1 MNETTGKNITLTSFI
16 PRAAAWVFLIVW
28 AKLIFSE
35 NHSMLLPES
44 GLDLAIILI
53 IIAAGLYR
61 KKYSGFLPAFALVS
75 YEVHCQAA
83 MRVENFQIFYV
94 VSWLLCTYYIYKEPD
109 RAASLVIYHAGI
121 SFDPGSAVTMGVG
134 MQAGISAAPVTVMF
148 LLFYSRE
155 LLHDRISFT
164 ADSRHFLAVGA
175 LAWLAVNHYQGIAAD
190 LTSQFV
196 AFSASTLLFFA
207 TCSVAAEPRQQQRII
222 DTIAFSG
229 ILVIGAALTN
239 QALESATL
247 GEFFSRRAWAGSL
260 HPNHLATWCLAAVW
274 VTIAGIRNNPT
285 VHYNRRLL
293 LIAAYLLYMVISGAR
308 IVLAI
313 AAVSLALHL
322 VISHILGQKPAAK
335 TGAKPDAETKKTR
348 ITLIP
353 AALAAIVLGVVIF
366 RLGYKFDFAEFSRN
380 ERLVVWKTAAGL
392 ITQAPFSGHGVLQFA
407 LLPQRTDSDAALW
420 VYDWNYPHTHQGLL
434 ELLLWGGIPL
444 LLLCLVSWWRAF
456 KGWQT
461 AGMLIGFLAVSAT
474 LLADFTW
481 RTPAMVI
488 LVFFYLLFPRQE
500 IAEKPKIG
508 SSIKKLL
515 AVGCLAVM
523 IWLMQLHIG
532 FIYFNR
538 ALKSLSEGSGTW
550 KSEIAVASW
559 CLPFSVDARM
569 QELLWTLS
577 REGTGEEFSRL
588 LAEVRRKFPSF
599 WPPVFVEARRCELAG
614 DLHTALALY
623 ESTLA
628 FENVDLTGIRNARAA
643 LVADRLQ
650 DSRFAG
656 FFEEAMARGE
666 WGAAMLLNHPD
677 RAARYR
683 QLALDNLVNRTPGSF
698 WEALRLARIFQ
709 NLARNSVLADV
720 ELVQKLQGFD
730 LPEWLLDEVFA
741 SLARAQA
748 ERIAEKYA
756 EADLSHTGR
765 LKPRLLSVSDRS
777 EIDLLA
783 ENLRQN
789 GPASLRTLA
798 WIRLEQADPGAF
810 IAAYDQMLK
819 SYNFRGKNYEDLAGQ
834 YLFAR
839 FAAATGEHQQAVGM
853 LDKLCAFDAGSPIIS
868 RLQAECHVAMG
879 LPDAARDYVN
889 LARQQVQFARLDPFF
904 RDEPRNLLWPQGD
917 QWIFLFERLFRRHDP
932 EARRYEADHWQK
944 FLLNLETP
952 E

>member
-1 MNETTGKNITLTSFI
+1 MNETTAKTMTMTSFI
-16 PRAAAWVFLIVW
+16 PRAAAWAFLLVW

-44 GLDLAIILI
+44 GLDLAVMLF
-53 IIAAGLYR
+53 IIAAGIYG

-75 YEVHCQAA
+75 YEVHSQAA
-83 MRVENFQIFYV
+83 MRVENFQVLYV
-94 VSWLLCTYYIYKEPD
+94 LSWFLCTYYLYKEPD
-109 RAASLVIYHAGI
+109 RAASLVVYHAGI

-148 LLFYSRE
+148 LLFYCRE

-164 ADSRHFLAVGA
+164 ADCRHFLAVGA

-196 AFSASTLLFFA
+196 AFSAATLLFFA

-229 ILVIGAALTN
+229 ILIVGAALTN

-274 VTIAGIRNNPT
+274 AIIAGIRSNPE

-293 LIAAYLLYMVISGAR
+293 LIAAYLLYMVVSGAR

-313 AAVSLALHL
+313 AVISLALHL
-322 VISHILGQKPAAK
+322 LVGRFSTSKSVEKPESLK
-335 TGAKPDAETKKTR
+335 KKPDNM
-348 ITLIP
+348 LIP
-353 AALAAIVLGVVIF
+353 AVLAAIVLCVVIF

-380 ERLVVWKTAAGL
+380 ERLVVWKTAASL
-392 ITQAPFSGHGVLQFA
+392 ISQAPFSGHGVLQFA

-420 VYDWNYPHTHQGLL
+420 VYDWNYPHTHQGFL

-444 LLLCLVSWWRAF
+444 LILCLIIWWRAF
-456 KGWQT
+456 KGWWA

-481 RTPAMVI
+481 RTPAM
-488 LVFFYLLFPRQE
+488 LVLAFFYLLYPRQE
-500 IAEKPKIG
+500 ISETPRIG
-508 SSIKKLL
+508 NNIKRLL
-515 AVGCLAVM
+515 VVGCAAVI
-523 IWLMQLHIG
+523 IWLIQLHIG
-532 FIYFNR
+532 FIYFDR
-538 ALKSLSEGSGTW
+538 ALKSLSDGSENW
-550 KSEIAVASW
+550 KAEINRTAWS
-559 CLPFSVDARM
+559 LPFSVDARM
-569 QELLWTLS
+569 QELLWILS
-577 REGTGEEFSRL
+577 RKGTGEEFVRS
-588 LAEVRRKFPSF
+588 LAELRRKFPSF

-650 DSRFAG
+650 ESRFTG

-683 QLALDNLVNRTPGSF
+683 QLALDTLVNKTPANF

-720 ELVQKLQGFD
+720 ELSQKLLGFG

-741 SLARAQA
+741 SLARSQA
-748 ERIAEKYA
+748 ERIAEKYI

-765 LKPRLLSVSDRS
+765 LKPRLLSVADRS

-783 ENLRQN
+783 ENLRQK
-789 GPASLRTLA
+789 GPACLRTLA

-834 YLFAR
+834 YLFAK
-839 FAAATGEHQQAVGM
+839 FSAATGEYQQAVSM

-868 RLQAECHVAMG
+868 RLLAECHAAMG
-879 LPDAARDYVN
+879 LPDAAKDYVS
-889 LARQQVQFARLDPFF
+889 LARQQVKSARLDPFF
-904 RDEPRNLLWPQGD
+904 REEPRNYLWPQGD

-932 EARRYEADHWQK
+932 EARRYEATRWDE
-944 FLLNLETP
+944 FMTSLETP

>member
-1 MNETTGKNITLTSFI
+1 MNETTAKTMTLTSFI
-16 PRAAAWVFLIVW
+16 PRAAAWVFLLVW

-35 NHSMLLPES
+35 SHSLLLPDS
-44 GLDLAIILI
+44 SLDPAVILI
-53 IIAAGLYR
+53 ITAAGLYR

-75 YEVHCQAA
+75 YEVHSQAA
-83 MRVENFQIFYV
+83 LRVENFQVLYV
-94 VSWLLCTYYIYKEPD
+94 ISWLLCTYYIYKEPD

-155 LLHDRISFT
+155 LLHDRISFA
-164 ADSRHFLAVGA
+164 ADIRHFLAVAA
-175 LAWLAVNHYQGIAAD
+175 LAWLAVNHYQGMAAD

-196 AFSASTLLFFA
+196 AFAASALLFFA

-239 QALESATL
+239 QALESATF

-274 VTIAGIRNNPT
+274 VTIAGIRSNPA

-293 LIAAYLLYMVISGAR
+293 LIAAYLLYMIVSGAR
-308 IVLAI
+308 IIIAL
-313 AAVSLALHL
+313 AAVSIVLHL
-322 VISHILGQKPAAK
+322 IIRHFSGAKPAVKSPAK
-335 TGAKPDAETKKTR
+335 TGAAPEKTR
-348 ITLIP
+348 SMLIP
-353 AALAAIVLGVVIF
+353 AALAAMVLGVVIF
-366 RLGYKFDFAEFSRN
+366 RLGYKFDFAEFTRN
-380 ERLVVWKTAAGL
+380 ERLVVWKTAVSL
-392 ITQAPFSGHGVLQFA
+392 IGQAPFTGHGVLQFS
-407 LLPQRTDSDAALW
+407 LLPQRTTSDAALW

-434 ELLLWGGIPL
+434 ELLLWGGVPL
-444 LLLCLVSWWRAF
+444 LFIALVCWFRAF
-456 KGWQT
+456 KGWLA
-461 AGMLIGFLAVSAT
+461 AGMPVGFLAVSAT

-481 RTPAMVI
+481 RTPAMLV
-488 LVFFYLLFPRQE
+488 LVFFYLLFPRPE
-500 IAEKPKIG
+500 IAEQPKIG
-508 SSIKKLL
+508 SNIKRLL
-515 AVGCLAVM
+515 AAGCLAVI
-523 IWLMQLHIG
+523 IWLVQLHIG

-538 ALKSLSEGSGTW
+538 ALKSLADGSEKW
-550 KSEIAVASW
+550 KSEIATTAR

-577 REGTGEEFSRL
+577 REGTGEAFARS
-588 LAEVRRKFPSF
+588 LAELRRKFPSF

-650 DSRFAG
+650 DARFAG

-683 QLALDNLVNRTPGSF
+683 QLALDTLVNRTPRNF
-698 WEALRLARIFQ
+698 WEALRLARIFH
-709 NLARNSVLADV
+709 NLARNSVIADV
-720 ELVQKLQGFD
+720 ELVRKLQGSG

-741 SLARAQA
+741 GLAGTQA
-748 ERIAEKYA
+748 EHIAEKYA
-756 EADLSHTGR
+756 SADLSQTGR
-765 LKPRLLSVSDRS
+765 LKPRLLSASDRN

-783 ENLRQN
+783 ESLRQK

-798 WIRLEQADPGAF
+798 RIRLEQADPGAF
-810 IAAYDQMLK
+810 IAAYDLMLK

-834 YLFAR
+834 YLFAK
-839 FAAATGEHQQAVGM
+839 FAAATGDYQQAVGM
-853 LDKLCAFDAGSPIIS
+853 LEKLGAFDAGSPVIS
-868 RLQAECHVAMG
+868 RLLAECHAAMG
-879 LPDAARDYVN
+879 QPDAAKGYVN

-904 RDEPRNLLWPQGD
+904 REEPRNLLWPQGD

-932 EARRYEADHWQK
+932 EARRYEANRWSE

>member
-1 MNETTGKNITLTSFI
+1 MNETTAKTMPLTSVVT
-16 PRAAAWVFLIVW
+16 RAAAWIFLILW

-35 NHSMLLPES
+35 NHSLLLPGS
-44 GLDLAIILI
+44 SLDPAVMFI
-53 IIAAGLYR
+53 IIAAGLYG

-83 MRVENFQIFYV
+83 VRVENFQVFYV
-94 VSWLLCTYYIYKEPD
+94 ISWLLCTYYIYKEPD

-148 LLFYSRE
+148 LLFYCRE
-155 LLHDRISFT
+155 LLHDRICFA
-164 ADSRHFLAVGA
+164 ADIRHFLAVGA
-175 LAWLAVNHYQGIAAD
+175 LAWLAVNHYQGMAAD
-190 LTSQFV
+190 FTSQFV
-196 AFSASTLLFFA
+196 AFAASALLFFA
-207 TCSVAAEPRQQQRII
+207 TCSVAAEPRQQQRIV

-260 HPNHLATWCLAAVW
+260 HPNHLATWCLATVW
-274 VTIAGIRNNPT
+274 VIIAGIRNNPA

-293 LIAAYLLYMVISGAR
+293 LIVAYLLYMIVSGAR
-308 IVLAI
+308 IILAI
-313 AAVSLALHL
+313 AAASIALHL
-322 VISHILGQKPAAK
+322 FVGRFFAANPVVK
-335 TGAKPDAETKKTR
+335 SGAKPEASAKNTR
-348 ITLIP
+348 SMMLP
-353 AALAAIVLGVVIF
+353 AVLAAVVLGAVIL
-366 RLGYKFDFAEFSRN
+366 RLGYKFDYSEFARN
-380 ERLVVWKTAAGL
+380 ERLVVWKTAVSL
-392 ITQAPFSGHGVLQFA
+392 ISQAPFTGHGVLQFA
-407 LLPQRTDSDAALW
+407 LLPQRTSPETALW

-434 ELLLWGGIPL
+434 EMLLWGGIPL
-444 LLLCLVSWWRAF
+444 LLLSLVCWLKAFNGWR
-456 KGWQT
+456 T
-461 AGMLIGFLAVSAT
+461 AGMLVGFAAVSAT

-481 RTPAMVI
+481 RTPAMMV
-488 LVFFYLLFPRQE
+488 LGFFYLLYPRPE
-500 IAEKPKIG
+500 IAEQPKIG
-508 SSIKKLL
+508 NNIKRLL
-515 AVGCLAVM
+515 AVGCLAVI
-523 IWLMQLHIG
+523 IWLVQMHVG

-538 ALKSLSEGSGTW
+538 ALRSLSGGSDSW
-550 KSEIAVASW
+550 KSEIAEAAW

-569 QELLWTLS
+569 QQLLWTLS
-577 REGTGEEFSRL
+577 REGTGDAFVRSLSEL
-588 LAEVRRKFPSF
+588 RRKFPAF

-650 DSRFAG
+650 DSRFTG

-683 QLALDNLVNRTPGSF
+683 QLALDTLVNQTPGNF
-698 WEALRLARIFQ
+698 WEALKLAKIFQ

-720 ELVQKLQGFD
+720 ELVQKLQGNR
-730 LPEWLLDEVFA
+730 LPDWLLDDVFA

-748 ERIAEKYA
+748 ERIAEKYT

-765 LKPRLLSVSDRS
+765 LKPRLLSVFDRS

-783 ENLRQN
+783 ESLRQR

-819 SYNFRGKNYEDLAGQ
+819 SYNFRGKNYEDLAGH
-834 YLFAR
+834 YLFAK
-839 FAAATGEHQQAVGM
+839 FAAATGDYQQAVGM
-853 LDKLCAFDAGSPIIS
+853 LEKLCAFDAGSPIIS
-868 RLQAECHVAMG
+868 RLLAECHVSMG
-879 LPDAARDYVN
+879 LPDAAKGYVN
-889 LARQQVQFARLDPFF
+889 LARQQAQFARLDPFF
-904 RDEPRNLLWPQGD
+904 REEPRNLLWPQGD

-944 FLLNLETP
+944 FLASLEAP

>member
-1 MNETTGKNITLTSFI
+1 MNETTGENITLTSFI

-44 GLDLAIILI
+44 SLDLATILI

-61 KKYSGFLPAFALVS
+61 KKYSGFLPAFALIS

-83 MRVENFQIFYV
+83 LRVENFQIFYV

-109 RAASLVIYHAGI
+109 RAASLAIYHTGI

-175 LAWLAVNHYQGIAAD
+175 LAWLAVNHYQGMAAD
-190 LTSQFV
+190 FTSQFV
-196 AFSASTLLFFA
+196 AFSASALLFFA

-222 DTIAFSG
+222 DAVAFSG

-239 QALESATL
+239 QVLESANF

-260 HPNHLATWCLAAVW
+260 HPNHLATWCLAAIW
-274 VTIAGIRNNPT
+274 VIIAGIRSNPA

-293 LIAAYLLYMVISGAR
+293 LIAAYLLYMIVSGAR

-322 VISHILGQKPAAK
+322 LIGQFTSKKPVEK
-335 TGAKPDAETKKTR
+335 SESSKKKPR
-348 ITLIP
+348 SMLIP
-353 AALAAIVLGVVIF
+353 AVMTLVVLIAVVF
-366 RLGYKFDFAEFSRN
+366 RLGYKFDFAEFARN
-380 ERLVVWKTAAGL
+380 ERLVVWKTAVGL
-392 ITQAPFSGHGVLQFA
+392 ISQAPFSGHGVLQFG
-407 LLPQRTDSDAALW
+407 LLPQHTDSDAALW

-434 ELLLWGGIPL
+434 EMLLWGGVPL
-444 LLLCLVSWWRAF
+444 MLLCFVCWLMAF
-456 KGWQT
+456 KGWRT
-461 AGMLIGFLAVSAT
+461 AGMSVGFLAVSAT

-481 RTPAMVI
+481 RTPAMLV
-488 LVFFYLLFPRQE
+488 LVFFYLLYPRRE
-500 IAEKPKIG
+500 ISETPRIG
-508 SSIKKLL
+508 GNIKRLL
-515 AVGCLAVM
+515 AAGCLAVI
-523 IWLMQLHIG
+523 IWLLQLHIG

-538 ALKSLSEGSGTW
+538 ALKSLSEGSGNW
-550 KSEIAVASW
+550 KSEIAGTAW
-559 CLPFSVDARM
+559 RLPFSVDIRM

-577 REGTGEEFSRL
+577 REGPGEEFSRSL
-588 LAEVRRKFPSF
+588 TELRRKFPSF

-677 RAARYR
+677 HAARYR
-683 QLALDNLVNRTPGSF
+683 QLALDNLVNTDPGNF
-698 WEALRLARIFQ
+698 WEALRRARIFL
-709 NLARNSVLADV
+709 NLARNRVLADV
-720 ELVQKLQGFD
+720 GLVQKLQGFS

-741 SLARAQA
+741 GLARAQA

-756 EADLSHTGR
+756 KADLSQTGR
-765 LKPRLLSVSDRS
+765 LKPRLLSVADRS
-777 EIDLLA
+777 EIDFLA
-783 ENLRQN
+783 ENLRQK

-839 FAAATGEHQQAVGM
+839 FAAATGEYQQAVSM

-868 RLQAECHVAMG
+868 RLLAECHAAMG
-879 LPDAARDYVN
+879 LPDAATGYVN

-932 EARRYEADHWQK
+932 EARRYEADHWRE